1 VLGHFI
7 RHRAPK
13 AAPPPA
19 PGTPDPSP
27 ASGAEPLP
35 DQPAAD
41 VQTALTALT
50 RAESRTHV
58 DPRETL
64 DLHGLHLAG
73 ADLNHADLTHADLAG
88 ATLTKALLIG
98 ATLTEADLAGA
109 TLTEANLRRVD
120 LSSVGSF
127 TLRQATSAMTD
138 NSDAATPL
146 CFGEAGPGLVM
157 VGVRSARLVSPQNCR
172 PSHAKCP
179 SDSPPTRWRGQVAA
193 PTC

>member
-1 VLGHFI
+1 M
-7 RHRAPK
+7 
-13 AAPPPA
+13 
-19 PGTPDPSP
+19 
-27 ASGAEPLP
+27 
-35 DQPAAD
+35 
-41 VQTALTALT
+41 QTALTALT

-88 ATLTKALLIG
+88 ATLTKAHLIG
-98 ATLTEADLAGA
+98 ATLTDAHLIGA
-109 TLTEANLRRVD
+109 TLTDAHLIGATLTDANLRRVD

>member
-1 VLGHFI
+1 M
-7 RHRAPK
+7 
-13 AAPPPA
+13 
-19 PGTPDPSP
+19 
-27 ASGAEPLP
+27 
-35 DQPAAD
+35 
-41 VQTALTALT
+41 QTALTALT

-73 ADLNHADLTHADLAG
+73 ADLNHADLNHADLTHADLAG
-88 ATLTKALLIG
+88 ATLTKAHLIG

-138 NSDAATPL
+138 ETT
-146 CFGEAGPGLVM
+146 VM
-157 VGVRSARLVSPQNCR
+157 PPHHYVSVKPAQA
-172 PSHAKCP
+172 S
-179 SDSPPTRWRGQVAA
+179 
-193 PTC
+193 